1 MSEDKDATT
10 PNPPSALGRI
20 VLGFLKLALPV
31 AVLVGAA
38 LLYQFMMATAPQ
50 AGRKPS
56 KRQARLV
63 EVVPAQL
70 NAGEIRIAAKGV
82 VKPALDVT
90 LSPQVSGVVVEM
102 NEGLVP
108 GGRFNQGDTLLRID
122 AQDYGNVIRQ
132 IESEIIRARAAITLE
147 EGNRDVALQ
156 EYEVLGE
163 DLSAADKAL
172 VFRKPQM
179 ESAKADLASASARLK
194 MAELDLQRTTVTAPF
209 DALVVREDVD
219 MGTRLSTQ
227 SAIARLVG
235 TDSYWVEVSL
245 AQSDLRWVNIPTTDA
260 PGSLVTLQHPK
271 AWGTGATRQGHVIR
285 LLPDISEQGRMARLL
300 VEVEDPLA
308 LNATNGDVPRLL
320 IEQYLEAEII
330 GKRVEGAIRIARE
343 HLRNGDYVWVMD
355 SENTLEIRKLDIIY
369 SATDAVL
376 VRSGVVEGEHIVT
389 TDLSMATEGME
400 LRTAGEGDAPG
411 ADS

>member
-1 MSEDKDATT
+1 MSEDKGATA
-10 PNPPSALGRI
+10 PKPPSAWGRI
-20 VLGFLKLALPV
+20 VLGFLKLALPI

-63 EVVPAQL
+63 EVSPAQL

-108 GGRFNQGDTLLRID
+108 GGRFSQGDTLLRID
-122 AQDYGNVIRQ
+122 AQDYENVIRQ
-132 IESEIIRARAAITLE
+132 IESEMIRARAAITLE

-156 EYEVLGE
+156 EYEVLDQE
-163 DLSAADKAL
+163 LSAADKAL

-209 DALVVREDVD
+209 DALVVSEDVD

-235 TDSYWVEVSL
+235 TKSYWVEVSL
-245 AQSDLRWVNIPTTDA
+245 AQSDLRWVNLPTPDA

-285 LLPDISEQGRMARLL
+285 LLPDISEKGRMARLL

-343 HLRNGDYVWVMD
+343 HLRNGDYVWVMN

-376 VRSGVVEGEHIVT
+376 ARSGVVEGELIVT

-400 LRTAGEGDAPG
+400 LRTAAEGDAPG
-411 ADS
+411 AGS